1 MTETTIARSLK
12 KSRSAAPNNGRSK
25 LKAGVSEESAEMRS
39 LQLLEAVRALRDGD
53 FSVRLPV
60 GWVGTDGQLAE
71 AFNQALAHQERITRE
86 VTRLSV
92 AVGKEGRGS
101 INILIVDDE
110 PKNLTVLET
119 VLSNPAYRLIKAE
132 SADQALL
139 ALLADEFA
147 LLILDIRMPGVTG
160 IELAKMIKERKKTSQ
175 IPIIFSPPTT
185 TKTNTCWK
193 AMAPELWI
201 SCTSL
206 STRTSCARRLLFLP
220 SSIACNA
227 RSKSPT

>member
-12 KSRSAAPNNGRSK
+12 KSRSATFNNGKSK
-25 LKAGVSEESAEMRS
+25 LKAGVPEDSAEMRS

-110 PKNLTVLET
+110 PKNLTVL
-119 VLSNPAYRLIKAE
+119 
-132 SADQALL
+132 
-139 ALLADEFA
+139 
-147 LLILDIRMPGVTG
+147 
-160 IELAKMIKERKKTSQ
+160 
-175 IPIIFSPPTT
+175 
-185 TKTNTCWK
+185 
-193 AMAPELWI
+193 
-201 SCTSL
+201 
-206 STRTSCARRLLFLP
+206 
-220 SSIACNA
+220 
-227 RSKSPT
+227 